1 MTHEINA
8 EFYCGAFERPA
19 KGCPDCGNCERLE
32 CEAYHRKWPTPEQF
46 KAEYGKEYP
55 DDAATYSKKISAV
68 NDDWECISFYVAKAM
83 IEVLGNTCVVCAC
96 SPFGIPPDDWR
107 PKND

>member
-19 KGCPDCGNCERLE
+19 KDCPDYGTCERLE

-46 KAEYGKEYP
+46 KAEYGREHP
-55 DDAATYSKKISAV
+55 DDGPVWERLRPMMNAGVVGDWILKKHLDRCT
-68 NDDWECISFYVAKAM
+68 NDTTGYC
-83 IEVLGNTCVVCAC
+83 VCAC
-96 SPFGIPPDDWR
+96 SPFGKPPDDWR
-107 PKND
+107 PE